1 MNHTLV
7 EILSYSIGIA
17 AIAGLVR
24 FKQLDQAY
32 YPFIILLWTG
42 VANEVASTISI
53 NLFYSNAIASNIYVL
68 AESLLALIFFEKLG
82 LFKKRKAFY
91 PMLAALF
98 IVSWSVENFFMSG
111 IERFG
116 PYFRILY
123 SFAIVLM
130 SIHTTNNLILEDK
143 KILIRNPLFLIMIGF
158 IAFFTCKILIEIFWV
173 YGLNSSRDFRV
184 EVYRIMTYINL
195 TVNLIYAITL
205 IWMPGKREY
214 TLL

>member
-1 MNHTLV
+1 MNHTVV

-24 FKQLDQAY
+24 FRQLDQAY

-42 VANEVASTISI
+42 LLNEIISTVSI
-53 NLFYSNAIASNIYVL
+53 NLFYSNAVASNIYVL
-68 AESLLALIFFEKLG
+68 LESLLALVFFEKLH
-82 LFKKRKAFY
+82 LFKKRKVLY

-98 IVSWSVENFFMSG
+98 ITCWSIENFFMTG
-111 IERFG
+111 IGHFG
-116 PYFRILY
+116 SYFRILY

-130 SIHTTNNLILEDK
+130 SIHTTNNLILEEK
-143 KILIRNPLFLIMIGF
+143 GMLIRNPVFLIMIGF
-158 IAFFTCKILIEIFWV
+158 IAFFTYKILIEIFWV
-173 YGLNSSRDFRV
+173 YGLNASRDFRV
-184 EVYRIMTYINL
+184 EVYRILTYINL
-195 TVNLIYAITL
+195 SVNLIYAITL